1 MTTLR
6 DNVHSALSQ
15 LRYLLEILKPSRKL
29 KQNGADTS
37 EHKGFVFSLAFILSS
52 WKFPQNIEMAQNVHA
67 NAEKGARV

>member
-29 KQNGADTS
+29 KQKWSRHFRTQ
-37 EHKGFVFSLAFILSS
+37 GFVFSLAFILSS
-52 WKFPQNIEMAQNVHA
+52 W
-67 NAEKGARV
+67 